1 MFAKFENGYYLE
13 IEVAGY
19 YSDKEY
25 VYREY
30 DEQHRFI
37 NAFSIEY
44 KAFRSPYER
53 VDYVLKDKTPPKFV
67 SGNFKIVKKM

>member
-1 MFAKFENGYYLE
+1 MIAKFENGYFLE
-13 IEVAGY
+13 IEIFGC
-19 YSDKEY
+19 SDKEY

-53 VDYVLKDKTPPKFV
+53 VNYVLKSNTPPEFV